1 MSKLGD
7 KIKEIRLKAGL
18 TQEEFGKTLGYTN
31 KSSIT
36 KIEKGVNEISFD
48 KLELLVEKYH
58 VDMYSLFENKI
69 ENSNRVENAELT
81 VLCLIEDNDKILLL
95 NRKKDDWKGYTLPG
109 GLVEK
114 KESFVDAV
122 KREIK
127 EETGLS
133 IMNPK
138 LCGIKQFPIENGRY
152 IVLLFKAIEFEGEL
166 KPSNEGDVEWIE
178 YKDLK
183 KLDTVKDFDVLLEV
197 INSNNLN
204 EFQYIIENNEWKA
217 LIQ

>member
-1 MSKLGD
+1 M
-7 KIKEIRLKAGL
+7 
-18 TQEEFGKTLGYTN
+18 
-31 KSSIT
+31 
-36 KIEKGVNEISFD
+36 
-48 KLELLVEKYH
+48 
-58 VDMYSLFENKI
+58 
-69 ENSNRVENAELT
+69 
-81 VLCLIEDNDKILLL
+81 
-95 NRKKDDWKGYTLPG
+95 
-109 GLVEK
+109 
-114 KESFVDAV
+114 

>member
-95 NRKKDDWKGYTLPG
+95 NRKKDD
-109 GLVEK
+109 
-114 KESFVDAV
+114 
-122 KREIK
+122 
-127 EETGLS
+127 
-133 IMNPK
+133 
-138 LCGIKQFPIENGRY
+138 
-152 IVLLFKAIEFEGEL
+152 
-166 KPSNEGDVEWIE
+166 
-178 YKDLK
+178 
-183 KLDTVKDFDVLLEV
+183 
-197 INSNNLN
+197 
-204 EFQYIIENNEWKA
+204 
-217 LIQ
+217 